1 MDLTPLGVFCFLDS
15 LPGAALAPFARKVEQ
30 LGYSVL
36 WYTEGVGRES
46 LSLGSYLLARTER
59 LVVASGIAVAFC
71 REPIASANAARALS
85 ELFPDRFILGLGVSN
100 APGNA
105 RRGVRYETPP
115 AFMRDYLA
123 KMKAAPFGAPAPER
137 PAPVVLGSLHPK
149 MLALA
154 ATEAA
159 GTLTYFTPPEKTA
172 QIRAAIGREPWLCAE
187 QAVLLEED
195 AATARETARAYMS
208 SYLRIP
214 HYGRMLATVGFS
226 DADFA
231 GGGSD
236 RLVDAVVAWG
246 SPAALRRRLDAHR
259 QAGANHVCILPLS
272 AGGGLRPDE
281 RVLELLAPGR

>member
-1 MDLTPLGVFCFLDS
+1 MDLSPLGVFCFLDS
-15 LPGAALAPFARKVEQ
+15 LPGSALAPFARKVEQ

-46 LSLGSYLLARTER
+46 LSLSSYLLAQTER

-100 APGNA
+100 AAGNA
-105 RRGVRYETPP
+105 RRGVRYEAPA

-123 KMKAAPFGAPAPER
+123 RMKAAPYGAPAPAT

-154 ATEAA
+154 AAETA
-159 GTLTYFTPPEKTA
+159 GVLTYFTPPEKTA
-172 QIRAAIGREPWLCAE
+172 EIRAAIGRDAWLCAE

-195 AATARETARAYMS
+195 PARARETARAYMS
-208 SYLRIP
+208 LYLQIP
-214 HYGRMLATVGFS
+214 HYSRMLATVGFTES
-226 DADFA
+226 DFA
-231 GGGSD
+231 KGGSD
-236 RLVDAVVAWG
+236 RLVDGIVAWG
-246 SPAALRRRLDAHR
+246 SPDALRRRIDAHR
-259 QAGANHVCILPLS
+259 QAGADHVCILPLS
-272 AGGGLRPDE
+272 VGGGLRPDE
-281 RVLELLAPGR
+281 RVLETLGPRR